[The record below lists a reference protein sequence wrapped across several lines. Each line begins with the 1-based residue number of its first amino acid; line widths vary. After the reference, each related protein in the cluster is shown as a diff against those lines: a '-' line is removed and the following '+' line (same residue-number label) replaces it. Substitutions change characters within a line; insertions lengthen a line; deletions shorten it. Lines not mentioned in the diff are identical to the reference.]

1 MMGLLV
7 KEIKEWGIYL
17 IIRRTWSMENE
28 KNKRKNK
35 WELLVLYGKV
45 YDRKWYNK
53 RRLNVNDKLKIKKII
68 RLER

>member
-68 RLER
+68 RLEG

>member
-1 MMGLLV
+1 MGLLV

-68 RLER
+68 RLEG